1 MRPADT
7 NDVPLSRLSILVFPE
22 TLKTWTARCLEHD
35 LAACGRTPEAAI
47 DTLIRIAQ
55 AHIEF
60 DARHGREPLS
70 AFRGA
75 PGPYWSAFARSKQ
88 TERPLEVRRSDTFT
102 ELHCQVGL
110 AAQNPILRPLPIHTR
125 IA

>member
-1 MRPADT
+1 MR
-7 NDVPLSRLSILVFPE
+7 LSRLSILVFPE
-22 TLKTWTARCLEHD
+22 TPKTWTARCLEHD
-35 LAACGRTPEAAI
+35 LAACGRTAEAAI

-60 DARHGREPLS
+60 DTRHGHEPLS

-88 TERPLEVRRSDTFT
+88 MERPREVRRSAAFT
-102 ELHCQVGL
+102 ELHCQVGV
-110 AAQNPILRPLPIHTR
+110 AAQNPILKRLPVYTR